1 MPGASWRRW
10 NFWARAEGGEG
21 GGYVEIWGRVLQ
33 AKGAVSAKALGWE
46 QAWCVRG
53 TARREVGGLRGRKEW

>member
-1 MPGASWRRW
+1 M
-10 NFWARAEGGEG
+10 
-21 GGYVEIWGRVLQ
+21 EIWERVLQ